1 MIVPRNEIIAIG
13 KSILKI
19 IPFIFLFFIRQLPA
33 SRVNILAPTPPYG
46 HHDFA
51 FAQVARKGVDAVFLR
66 FEVRHIANWVVFDDV
81 DPDGETTAEFG

>member
-1 MIVPRNEIIAIG
+1 MEFNLDVGQPQG
-13 KSILKI
+13 L
-19 IPFIFLFFIRQLPA
+19 PLLLIRQLST
-33 SRVNILAPTPPYG
+33 SRVNILASAPPNR

-51 FAQVARKGVDAVFLR
+51 FTQVACKGFDAVFLR